1 MDSRLL
7 FSCLKDSEIVKEDC
21 RSLHK
26 LFRVLKWSFEAL
38 ASGVYPSID
47 EEGAPFTPQH
57 HPRRAALAGLPLT
70 SAGHRGAW
78 VEMRGD
84 WEFLRDALLLQKH
97 YLRNEVCHLCRA
109 EKRRPG
115 FLFTDFRRR
124 GDLRRTLVSSA
135 AWLAAAMVAAV
146 VSPLVLIPGFCIWR
160 CYFDIMH
167 TLDLGVYQHAVPAA
181 LQELILEPATVGPGG
196 DAAAAPAPVGA
207 GAAPAPVGVFPGAT
221 LEERLRSATRAY
233 REWCRQN
240 KIPSVVRR
248 ITTAWVTGAWPHIS
262 QQHAKAAALRSMVYW
277 VREVCAATVG
287 HSPHAGLRAALF
299 DSFVKADCAMRRSGR
314 FLDTDARAEVAQHVE
329 DALTLYNA
337 LATSAAAAGHA
348 RWRLIPKLHALTH
361 IAYDNE
367 GVNPRAVHCYQDE
380 DMVGRV
386 KRVYMRCHGST
397 APQRALERYV
407 LHTALS
413 WWLRLQVLRGLV

>member
-1 MDSRLL
+1 MVLTWGGVGTRGLSTLDSRLL

-47 EEGAPFTPQH
+47 EEGAPFAPQR

-146 VSPLVLIPGFCIWR
+146 VSPPC
-160 CYFDIMH
+160 
-167 TLDLGVYQHAVPAA
+167 
-181 LQELILEPATVGPGG
+181 
-196 DAAAAPAPVGA
+196 
-207 GAAPAPVGVFPGAT
+207 
-221 LEERLRSATRAY
+221 
-233 REWCRQN
+233 
-240 KIPSVVRR
+240 
-248 ITTAWVTGAWPHIS
+248 
-262 QQHAKAAALRSMVYW
+262 
-277 VREVCAATVG
+277 
-287 HSPHAGLRAALF
+287 
-299 DSFVKADCAMRRSGR
+299 
-314 FLDTDARAEVAQHVE
+314 
-329 DALTLYNA
+329 
-337 LATSAAAAGHA
+337 
-348 RWRLIPKLHALTH
+348 
-361 IAYDNE
+361 
-367 GVNPRAVHCYQDE
+367 
-380 DMVGRV
+380 
-386 KRVYMRCHGST
+386 
-397 APQRALERYV
+397 
-407 LHTALS
+407 
-413 WWLRLQVLRGLV
+413 